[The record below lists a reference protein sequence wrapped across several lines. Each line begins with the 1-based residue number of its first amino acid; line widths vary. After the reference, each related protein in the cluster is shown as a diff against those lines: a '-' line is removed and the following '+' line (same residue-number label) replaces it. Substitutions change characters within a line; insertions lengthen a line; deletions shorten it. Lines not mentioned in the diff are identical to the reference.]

1 KYVYIN
7 AVDNDIVV
15 DGDNAQEA
23 LDDYRNDLASNSTNN
38 HSTNKK
44 YDKTISGSVTRVALI
59 NDGKNTIVNDKP
71 FQLVTVIK
79 GNGVINGNSV
89 KMGDNFV
96 VCADQDAVEYDGT
109 MTVMICTL

>member
-1 KYVYIN
+1 MLLGGVVLLLLYIIYVPVFSRKWRAKKIAGEKGSYNVRLQNDKIKY
-7 AVDNDIVV
+7 
-15 DGDNAQEA
+15 GDKNE
-23 LDDYRNDLASNSTNN
+23 SIEMT
-38 HSTNKK
+38 
-44 YDKTISGSVTRVALI
+44 
-59 NDGKNTIVNDKP
+59 GKNTIVNDKP